1 MDRSINIILRISLLL
16 ASLGSFISLIKMIM
30 EQFMPVRY
38 YWWAAVA
45 FFGATIVLAL
55 AIRLR
60 EGYPLATR

>member
-1 MDRSINIILRISLLL
+1 
-16 ASLGSFISLIKMIM
+16 MIM

-60 EGYPLATR
+60 EGYPPATR